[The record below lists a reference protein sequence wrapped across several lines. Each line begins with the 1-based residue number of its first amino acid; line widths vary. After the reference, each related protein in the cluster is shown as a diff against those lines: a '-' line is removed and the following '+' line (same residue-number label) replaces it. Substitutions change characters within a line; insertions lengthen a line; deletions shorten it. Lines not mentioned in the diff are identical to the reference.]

1 MAKDE
6 VLAIAAE
13 AREAGA
19 DRFCMGAAW
28 RQAKDGPAFDSVLDM
43 VRGVRALGMEACV
56 TLGMLTEDQA
66 TRLKQAGLTAYNHN
80 LDTSPEYTVRSS
92 RSEHT
97 TIGYA
102 RLPPCAAPGSR
113 CVAAASSGWVKACGT
128 GPACCRSWQASIRIP
143 RACRSTAS

>member
-43 VRGVRALGMEACV
+43 VRGVRAVGMEACV
-56 TLGMLTEDQA
+56 TLGMLPDDQA

-80 LDTSPEYTVRSS
+80 LDTSPEYYGSII
-92 RSEHT
+92 T
-97 TIGYA
+97 T
-102 RLPPCAAPGSR
+102 R
-113 CVAAASSGWVKACGT
+113 T
-128 GPACCRSWQASIRIP
+128 G
-143 RACRSTAS
+143 STANSTSRLARSAAGSGPICDRKSFTRSCRRPRP

>member
-56 TLGMLTEDQA
+56 TIGMLTK
-66 TRLKQAGLTAYNHN
+66 TK
-80 LDTSPEYTVRSS
+80 
-92 RSEHT
+92 
-97 TIGYA
+97 
-102 RLPPCAAPGSR
+102 PPA
-113 CVAAASSGWVKACGT
+113 
-128 GPACCRSWQASIRIP
+128 
-143 RACRSTAS
+143 